1 MASAP
6 GAVLVLVCPTCGK
19 KYRGNPEKPDGRYQ
33 CPDDQATLTKFSP
46 PDPFAPSAVKQPEPP
61 PPPPPDFS
69 ISGHDQPETSET
81 QRDFVA
87 TTRIDAPSPGYMG
100 GRDPLLASAHDDLA
114 PDEIARRAAD
124 ALHNQG
130 TKSAALGNDQTVFAG
145 SETLDAPSTVPTP
158 LPTPTPYAG
167 IPTPP
172 PMPVRDS
179 ATVVAGS
186 RTYSAQEVPTGYA
199 AAATKMSQTP
209 TQVETPMLTEEG
221 TFTGFQDRRSVVSV
235 MEGTLRPDASESSLE
250 ASKYETVGKLGQGGG
265 GQVLKVLDRDLR
277 REVAMKMLLPQHRE
291 GGGIPE
297 DVLLRFIKEAQ
308 ATGQLEHPNIV
319 PVHDLGVDGEGHIYF
334 TLKYAQG
341 DSLKDVIRG
350 RRDDLFNDERR
361 KFRDLFSPMQMVE
374 VLIGICQG
382 VAYAHSK
389 GIIHRDLK
397 PENVMMGR
405 FGEVLVMDWGLAKAL
420 GKNALPMEQ
429 TESVADLSSPDGEAS
444 QTMEGSIAGT
454 PAYMS
459 PEQAA
464 GKISELNERTD
475 IYSLGAMLYEILSGH
490 PPYKGTS
497 ALDVVK
503 QVLTAPPPSLSS
515 GTYGFRPIP
524 RELKSIC
531 EKAMERDPGMRYASV
546 QAMRDDLQ
554 NYLLQRPVSACPDT
568 PMQKAAKFYRR
579 NKNLVATAVG
589 STAAVLAI
597 GLVVWLGAHYWN
609 VRTHIKAAEGALKM
623 ARNPQANPAK
633 IADSNPYKQESLAQA
648 QFVVAKQ
655 QRANISLAINE
666 LLKALDASPGNKRAR
681 LLMAESYME
690 LWRLALAEKN
700 PELMRANRAEL
711 ERYSP
716 PPSPFSDELN
726 GFGTVEVAVEPADAE
741 IYLYTFETLRATDKQ
756 GNALPPR
763 LIPVPFDLEMQKPD
777 DRFMLLERNRAAT
790 EENVLPGTHSIF
802 RLEQITASRAGTGNV
817 SLSGLPPGSYMLLL
831 FARGRETTRVPFNLD
846 RRGKTTLRVEMPR
859 PEAIPA
865 GFFYI
870 AGGDAIVGG
879 EGANSVPRRVHHL
892 APFLM
897 YHDEINIGDYGDF
910 LHDLTKTGHG
920 AEAKTRLPR
929 DFGKPLATLSAAGEL
944 LPADSSADPVKF
956 QKTAV
961 RGISYNDAIA
971 YVAWRS
977 QRDHLV
983 YRLPK
988 EWEWESSCRGADGRK
1003 YSWGDSPAKNLAIIL
1018 QGYGD
1023 SGSNISWKWEDYKDE
1038 SPWGIHN
1045 LAGGV
1050 AEWTQSVYDPNAKP
1064 TDPVYGQYAIR
1075 GNAWSLP
1082 PTGLEC
1088 SFRTSGQPD
1097 YFHPTIGFRLAADY
1111 PIKATDGYD
1120 SAAAVRALNEAAA
1133 EHIP

>member
-6 GAVLVLVCPTCGK
+6 GAVLILVCPTCGK

-33 CPDDQATLTKFSP
+33 CPDDQSTLAKFNPAQPVAAPAP
-46 PDPFAPSAVKQPEPP
+46 PPTERKADP

-69 ISGHDQPETSET
+69 VGTGSQPEATDT
-81 QRDFVA
+81 HRDFAPTIRVEMA
-87 TTRIDAPSPGYMG
+87 TPGYVG

-114 PDEIARRAAD
+114 PDEVARRAAD
-124 ALHNQG
+124 AVHEQAGRDSG
-130 TKSAALGNDQTVFAG
+130 TEQHTIFAG
-145 SETLDAPSTVPTP
+145 SETAS
-158 LPTPTPYAG
+158 TPTPMPG
-167 IPTPP
+167 VITPP
-172 PMPVRDS
+172 PVPVPD
-179 ATVVAGS
+179 APTVVAGS
-186 RTYSAQEVPTGYA
+186 HTYGAYEVTH
-199 AAATKMSQTP
+199 TP
-209 TQVETPMLTEEG
+209 TKVSQMLTQPNVEAPVLTEEG
-221 TFTGFQDRRSVVSV
+221 TFTGFVDRRSVVAV
-235 MEGTLRPDASESSLE
+235 METALRPDVE
-250 ASKYETVGKLGQGGG
+250 AAEAAAGKYETVGKLGQGGG

-291 GGGIPE
+291 DGAGIPE

-319 PVHDLGVDGEGHIYF
+319 PVHDLGVDGNGHIYF

-350 RRDDLFNDERR
+350 RRDDLMNDEKRR
-361 KFRDLFSPMQMVE
+361 FRDLFSPLQMVE

-420 GKNALPMEQ
+420 GKNALPTEQ
-429 TESVADLSSPDGEAS
+429 PESVADLTMPDGDAS

-475 IYSLGAMLYEILSGH
+475 IYSLGSMLYEILSGH

-497 ALDVVK
+497 ALDVVR
-503 QVLTAPPPSLSS
+503 QVLAAPPPSLSS

-524 RELKSIC
+524 RELKAIC
-531 EKAMERDPGMRYASV
+531 EKAMQREPGMRYASV

-554 NYLLQRPVSACPDT
+554 NYVLQRPVSACPDT
-568 PMQKAAKFYRR
+568 AMQRAAKFYRR
-579 NKNLVATAVG
+579 NKNLFATAGASV
-589 STAAVLAI
+589 AAVLAL
-597 GLVVWLGAHYWN
+597 GLVTWFVVHTLN
-609 VRTHIKAAEGALKM
+609 VRSHIKAAQVYLNN
-623 ARNPQANPAK
+623 ARNPGVHPAK
-633 IADSNPYKQESLAQA
+633 IADNDPYKQQAIAQA
-648 QFVVAKQ
+648 HFETTKV
-655 QRANISLAINE
+655 QRANLSGAIDE

-681 LLMAESYME
+681 LLLAESYME

-700 PELMRANRAEL
+700 VELMRANRAEL
-711 ERYSP
+711 ERYAPS
-716 PPSPFSDELN
+716 PSPFTDELN
-726 GFGTVEVAVEPADAE
+726 GFGNIEAVVDPPDAE
-741 IYLYTFETLRATDKQ
+741 TYLYSFETLRATDKQ

-763 LIPVPFDLEMQKPD
+763 LIPVPFDFESHKANEFVLEM
-777 DRFMLLERNRAAT
+777 ERKRAASD
-790 EENVLPGTHSIF
+790 ESVLPGTHSIF
-802 RLEQITASRAGTGNV
+802 RLEQITASKVGTGNFNV
-817 SLSGLPPGSYMLLL
+817 DGLPPGSYMLLL
-831 FARGRETTRVPFNLD
+831 FAKGRETTRIPVNLD
-846 RRGKTTLRVEMPR
+846 RGGTINMRIEMPR
-859 PEAIPA
+859 SESIPA

-870 AGGDAIVGG
+870 AGGRAIVGG
-879 EGANSVPRRVHHL
+879 ESANSVPQQVKQIS
-892 APFLM
+892 PFLI
-897 YHDEINIGDYGDF
+897 YHDEITMGDYGDF

-920 AEAKTRLPR
+920 ADAKARIPR
-929 DFGKPLATLSAAGEL
+929 DFGKALAVLSPIGEL
-944 LPADSSADPVKF
+944 LPAEAGADPVKF
-956 QKTAV
+956 QSTAV
-961 RGISYNDAIA
+961 RGISYNDAMA
-971 YVAWRS
+971 YVNWRT
-977 QRDHLV
+977 QRDHII

-988 EWEWESSCRGADGRK
+988 EWEWESACRGADGRK
-1003 YSWGDSPAKNLAIIL
+1003 YSWGNFPAKGLAIIL

-1023 SGSNISWKWEDYKDE
+1023 SGSAISWKWQDYKDE
-1038 SPWGIHN
+1038 SPWGVHD

-1050 AEWTQSVYDPNAKP
+1050 AEWTQSPYDPNAKQ
-1064 TDPVYGQYAIR
+1064 TDPVYGQYSIR

-1097 YFHPTIGFRLAADY
+1097 YFHPTIGFRLASDY
-1111 PIKATDGYD
+1111 PVKATEGYD
-1120 SAAAVRALNEAAA
+1120 SAAVVRALNEAAA
-1133 EHIP
+1133 AH